1 MTSLATLA
9 FVHAHPDD
17 EAFFGGGAVAYYAS
31 LGHRVV
37 LVTCTRGQ
45 LGFDAKFRAGN
56 EPDHDDLQTTMTRA
70 SELQHSA
77 AILGFARV
85 VNLGY
90 DDSGMMGW
98 PQNANPHAFMNA
110 HPDDVGRTIASI
122 LDEEGV
128 QVVVTYDEK
137 GFYGHPDHIQANVV
151 ARNAIER
158 STSVQR
164 LYYSV
169 VPEGNIK
176 KLIADATPLGL
187 SLPAFVLD
195 AGTHVADDLIA
206 TTMDVR
212 EYVKVK
218 HQSMTAHAS
227 QIDNDDLV
235 EMPDALFSLLF
246 GIEYYQRAWSRH
258 ETSGDAD
265 ELVGGL

>member
-17 EAFFGGGAVAYYAS
+17 EAFFGGGAVAHYAS

-37 LVTCTRGQ
+37 LITCTSGQ
-45 LGFDAKFRAGN
+45 LGFDAARRAGN
-56 EPDHDDLQTTMTRA
+56 EKDHDDLQTKMTRA
-70 SELQHSA
+70 GELQHSA

-98 PQNANPHAFMNA
+98 PENDSPHAFMNA
-110 HPDDVGRTIASI
+110 DPEAVGRTIAAI
-122 LDEEGV
+122 LDEEDAK
-128 QVVVTYDEK
+128 VVVTYDET

-151 ARNAIER
+151 ARTAVVL
-158 STSVQR
+158 SSSVER

-176 KLIADATPLGL
+176 KLIADAEPLGL

-206 TTMDVR
+206 TTLDVSDL
-212 EYVKVK
+212 VGVK
-218 HQSMTAHAS
+218 HDSMAAHAS
-227 QIDNDDLV
+227 QIDNEDLV
-235 EMPDALFSLLF
+235 EMPDKLFALLFS
-246 GIEYYQRAWSRH
+246 IEYYQRAWSRH
-258 ETSGDAD
+258 ETSDD
-265 ELVGGL
+265 RVDLVGGL